1 MACDRVRERFPP
13 VCCLSS
19 IIRGERNER
28 KEKERKGGK
37 KKRWER
43 NRERERV
50 REVREGW
57 KAVLLLVVVVVDSE
71 SGHVHCSA
79 LILDPACRFVRS
91 IGGSGAD
98 PRAIFP
104 RLSSSRVCVRKKAS
118 RSRREGG
125 GVLPLVGPADETGR
139 DLRPC

>member
-1 MACDRVRERFPP
+1 MRQSTRTISAGV
-13 VCCLSS
+13 LSLLDHK
-19 IIRGERNER
+19 GR
-28 KEKERKGGK
+28 KKRTKRKERKGGK

-57 KAVLLLVVVVVDSE
+57 EAVLLLVVVVDGE

-79 LILDPACRFVRS
+79 LILDPACRFVLS

-125 GVLPLVGPADETGR
+125 GPPPRGPR
-139 DLRPC
+139 R